1 MSNFKFVLEQLSSHL
16 TFTKLVSPAFQ
27 FNLIDYQTNS
37 LVIKLEVQVLDLI
50 GLLRKKVRLKTVI
63 KVKFKFIPLLLL
75 YSLANLILILQ
86 KVPFFTL
93 GWMNSPG

>member
-1 MSNFKFVLEQLSSHL
+1 MTFK
-16 TFTKLVSPAFQ
+16 KLVSPAFQ

-63 KVKFKFIPLLLL
+63 KVKFKFTLLLL
-75 YSLANLILILQ
+75 FYSLANLILILQ
-86 KVPFFTL
+86 NFQFFTL